1 MDDLKKTLKYI
12 WDRTSDFS
20 QRADMLLLALS
31 CTCALFG
38 ITLIASAARAL
49 ASHTYVPVQ
58 IFAFVLGLILYYV
71 FSVID
76 LDIIADR
83 WILLLI
89 FETVIMLL
97 LIPFDKGGLAARIR
111 NRSRVLKEEYR
122 NDGLFMDAVIDVA
135 DMPLVLEYILDEDF
149 YKS

>member
-49 ASHTYVPVQ
+49 ASQLQDSLKVE
-58 IFAFVLGLILYYV
+58 LGSMYHCISY
-71 FSVID
+71 
-76 LDIIADR
+76 A
-83 WILLLI
+83 
-89 FETVIMLL
+89 
-97 LIPFDKGGLAARIR
+97 
-111 NRSRVLKEEYR
+111 
-122 NDGLFMDAVIDVA
+122 
-135 DMPLVLEYILDEDF
+135 
-149 YKS
+149 

>member
-1 MDDLKKTLKYI
+1 MDDVQKTIKHI
-12 WDRTSDFS
+12 WERNSDCT

-97 LIPFDKGGLAARIR
+97 LIPFGVSGDTGNSAWIR
-111 NRSRVLKEEYR
+111 
-122 NDGLFMDAVIDVA
+122 FMGIGIQPSEIAKVVFI
-135 DMPLVLEYILDEDF
+135 ILMA
-149 YKS
+149 